1 MNNNLIPALVIMGAL
16 LSILLIWFGFDREMT
31 REVYIEYVQ
40 NQDYEK
46 TINECTFKR
55 NCDYYNNLLHK

>member
-1 MNNNLIPALVIMGAL
+1 
-16 LSILLIWFGFDREMT
+16 MT

-40 NQDYEK
+40 KQDFEK
-46 TINECTFKR
+46 TINECVFKI

>member
-1 MNNNLIPALVIMGAL
+1 MNSNLIPALVIIGAL
-16 LSILLIWFGFDREMT
+16 LLILIIWFGFDREMT
-31 REVYIEYVQ
+31 REVYIECVQ

-46 TINECTFKR
+46 TIKECVFKI

>member
-1 MNNNLIPALVIMGAL
+1 MNSNLIPALVIIGAL
-16 LSILLIWFGFDREMT
+16 LSILLIWFGFDRDMT

-46 TINECTFKR
+46 IINECVFKI

>member
-1 MNNNLIPALVIMGAL
+1 MNNNLIPAMVIIGAL
-16 LSILLIWFGFDREMT
+16 LSILVICFGFDREMT

-46 TINECTFKR
+46 NIKEQRNEI
-55 NCDYYNNLLHK
+55 

>member
-1 MNNNLIPALVIMGAL
+1 MNTNPIPALIIISAL
-16 LSILLIWFGFDREMT
+16 LSILLIWFGFDKEMT

-46 TINECTFKR
+46 TIKECLFKI

>member
-1 MNNNLIPALVIMGAL
+1 MNNNLIPALVIIGAL

>member
-1 MNNNLIPALVIMGAL
+1 MNSNLIPALIIISAL
-16 LSILLIWFGFDREMT
+16 LSILVIWFGFDREIT

-46 TINECTFKR
+46 TIKECVFKI